1 MRLRPESRCFGRS
14 ESLLPKADAMSF
26 QNKLRMQGDL
36 PYNPAVPD
44 PLPDAP
50 PAPPATAYAAAVQ
63 PAEIRSEG
71 ESDIAASLD
80 AQQREDAREESIAQA
95 VLGGLAAAAL
105 CIVIAGGFAA
115 ITHYWHKAMSVGIGF
130 AVAWVVKRFG
140 RGNDMRFGLIGA
152 FCALV
157 ACVGAYHLAWAF
169 VLAAS
174 EDLSILDYLSSVGDW
189 GEWMTDILG
198 PYDLF
203 FYAVATYCGYK
214 FSYDAVA
221 DKY

>member
-1 MRLRPESRCFGRS
+1 MRLQPKTHCFGRAD
-14 ESLLPKADAMSF
+14 SLLPKADAMSF

-50 PAPPATAYAAAVQ
+50 PAPPTAAYAAPVQ
-63 PAEIRSEG
+63 STEILSES

-80 AQQREDAREESIAQA
+80 AQQREDAREESIPQA

-105 CIVIAGGFAA
+105 CIVLAGGFAA
-115 ITHYWHKAMSVGIGF
+115 LTHFWHKAMSVGIGF

-140 RGNDMRFGLIGA
+140 RGNDIRFGLIGA

-174 EDLSILDYLSSVGDW
+174 VDMSILDYISSIDDW
-189 GEWMTDILG
+189 GEWMTEILG

-214 FSYDAVA
+214 YSYDAVA